1 VDEAHGAHLPFHEDL
16 PAPAMSLGAD
26 MAAVSLHKTGGS
38 LTESSVL
45 LLKEGKIQK
54 SRVNSILNMMQTT
67 SASYLLMA
75 SLDGARKIL
84 ATRGK
89 EIFDKALHIAR
100 YARDEINKIPH
111 FYAFGKELI
120 DGKGVFNYDETKL
133 SINTSQLGITGLEVY
148 DILRNEYMIKWN
160 LQMSIMLWL

>member
-1 VDEAHGAHLPFHEDL
+1 MKAIIEICKKHDKAVLVDEAYGAHLPFHEDF
-16 PAPAMSLGAD
+16 PAPAISLGAD

-38 LTESSVL
+38 LTQSSVL
-45 LLKEGKIQK
+45 LLREGKIQK

-89 EIFDKALHIAR
+89 EIFNKALHIAR
-100 YARDEINKIPH
+100 YAREEINKIPH
-111 FYAFGKELI
+111 FTLLEKNLLMVKAYLI
-120 DGKGVFNYDETKL
+120 MMKQNY
-133 SINTSQLGITGLEVY
+133 
-148 DILRNEYMIKWN
+148 
-160 LQMSIMLWL
+160 